1 MSGASDCRRIGV
13 ILAAGRGKRMGGKK
27 QITAWPSADGMK
39 PLVACAYD
47 AVRPICD
54 EMVVVLGHIADSVVE
69 ALADRAFHRTD
80 CDPDAPMYESIRAG
94 LRTALN
100 IDASA
105 TIVLQPCDH
114 PEVDPTSLDRLAALS
129 GEGPTQAI
137 IPQYSN
143 RGGHPV
149 LIPPHICAILIEAE
163 CPEGLGQFWA
173 DHPELCHRVP
183 IDDPKLVR
191 DIDTPADLG

>member
-1 MSGASDCRRIGV
+1 MARAASARSASCPLHPVSQVRSISTTASFATNCRCAIHPRPWRSRSPMSAASDCRRIGV

-69 ALADRAFHRTD
+69 VLADRAFHRTD

-94 LRTALN
+94 L
-100 IDASA
+100 
-105 TIVLQPCDH
+105 
-114 PEVDPTSLDRLAALS
+114 
-129 GEGPTQAI
+129 
-137 IPQYSN
+137 
-143 RGGHPV
+143 
-149 LIPPHICAILIEAE
+149 
-163 CPEGLGQFWA
+163 
-173 DHPELCHRVP
+173 
-183 IDDPKLVR
+183 
-191 DIDTPADLG
+191 